1 MREVHVYLLVLRK
14 KSHQFNASQTQ
25 LCQTRG
31 GVWMFLFVSG
41 EMLEDKSAQSGSLL
55 LSL

>member
-14 KSHQFNASQTQ
+14 KSHQFNTSQTQ

-31 GVWMFLFVSG
+31 GVWMFLFVRG
-41 EMLEDKSAQSGSLL
+41 EMFEDKSAQSGSLL